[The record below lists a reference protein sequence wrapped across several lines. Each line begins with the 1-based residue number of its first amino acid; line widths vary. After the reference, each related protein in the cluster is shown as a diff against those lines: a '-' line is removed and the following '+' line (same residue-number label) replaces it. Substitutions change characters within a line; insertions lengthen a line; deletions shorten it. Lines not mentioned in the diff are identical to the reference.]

1 MNFETAADDPAILL
15 DTQRANA
22 APRLTEAERVLF
34 ICGNLQK
41 MNMTPKQFLV
51 SFLTD
56 EDPALAFRRRF
67 WGTATGWA
75 STQEMLNAIKDE
87 CTRTQY
93 GAAQWRQWIQH
104 EAIEILN
111 VQQPPRGNFPNGSF
125 HSTRTIEPTFF
136 GEDAA
141 QSREQSLTRDHMPFL
156 FNILLATL
164 DPNADEPAEEIPDQA
179 EEPENINPDSEE
191 ENILHSEEVGYEGT
205 SSVRIW
211 KEKLRSAFHS
221 LKTEGGYKVIYQS
234 HKNHIQARSLEMF
247 LQMARN
253 YDILDQFP
261 GSTDY
266 TIPDCEDTLV
276 VGLNKLKS
284 EIAEKGELSRFKLH
298 FMWGTLPGEINN
310 SLVQEHATT
319 LDDEL
324 QEEEDNSSDTPGSP
338 MEM

>member
-51 SFLTD
+51 SFLTE

-104 EAIEILN
+104 E
-111 VQQPPRGNFPNGSF
+111 
-125 HSTRTIEPTFF
+125 
-136 GEDAA
+136 
-141 QSREQSLTRDHMPFL
+141 
-156 FNILLATL
+156 
-164 DPNADEPAEEIPDQA
+164 
-179 EEPENINPDSEE
+179 
-191 ENILHSEEVGYEGT
+191 
-205 SSVRIW
+205 
-211 KEKLRSAFHS
+211 LRSAFHS
-221 LKTEGGYKVIYQS
+221 LKTKGGYKVIYQS